1 MKHSTLYRILA
12 ASLALTSG
20 MHALNV
26 PQAPAVSLTPAL
38 PSTQG
43 TMQLGAMLGSSAE
56 QIAQAARLSRMGQF
70 DDLLGEYITTHYNNS
85 DYASVISQDS
95 SHLLTLLRAVRR
107 ADFGDAGV
115 VYASTILKLFH
126 DKLKAAEL
134 IDDCVIERTLSQ
146 FPTMLGGYFRD
157 EQTETGRIQDTVRHM
172 LLASFTSHLSSLTNS
187 SGNLL
192 DALATRVAGDVTKQL
207 GKKQGDGENVVH
219 LRYLV
224 IRMVENM
231 IGKAGFSYTSYES
244 FVPSLRSIAH
254 QITRLVDAGIIV
266 HADNYDSCMWSLVH
280 RACYFLDLAGSAFP
294 LAFYEEL
301 EADLEDGEILF
312 LEDAEL
318 DEHIVSKKQTFA
330 EAVAKA
336 KLRAIAYHRGGI
348 ISQPMV

>member
-1 MKHSTLYRILA
+1 MKHSTLYRILI
-12 ASLALTSG
+12 ASLAVSPA

-26 PQAPAVSLTPAL
+26 P
-38 PSTQG
+38 STQG
-43 TMQLGAMLGSSAE
+43 TAQLGAMLGGSAE
-56 QIAQAARLSRMGQF
+56 QIADAARLGRMGQF
-70 DDLLGEYITTHYNNS
+70 DSLLGEYIMTHYNSS
-85 DYASVISQDS
+85 DYANIISQDS

-107 ADFGDAGV
+107 ADFGDASV

-134 IDDCVIERTLSQ
+134 IDDCVIDRTLGQ
-146 FPTMLGGYFRD
+146 LPTMLGGYFKA
-157 EQTETGRIQDTVRHM
+157 EQTETGRMQDSVRRM
-172 LLASFTSHLSSLTNS
+172 LLNSFTSHLSSLTNS
-187 SGNLL
+187 GGNLL
-192 DALATRVAGDVTKQL
+192 DALATRVAGDVTTQL
-207 GKKQGDGENVVH
+207 GKKQSDAENVVR
-219 LRYLV
+219 LRHLV

-254 QITRLVDAGIIV
+254 QITRLVDAGIID
-266 HADNYDSCMWSLVH
+266 HADDYDSMLWSLVH

-294 LAFYEEL
+294 LAFYQEL

-312 LEDAEL
+312 LEDREL
-318 DEHIVSKKQTFA
+318 DEHIISKKQTFT

-336 KLRAIAYHRGGI
+336 KIKAIAYHRGGI